1 MHCKNTTWL
10 ARHNN
15 TQEYEPHWTLSC
27 LTLASL
33 LQFSSIIFMEKVQ
46 SVQKIANKNEIS
58 NANVIYT
65 IQTLDIDVE
74 EIFNPKFMS
83 RIFLK
88 V

>member
-1 MHCKNTTWL
+1 
-10 ARHNN
+10 
-15 TQEYEPHWTLSC
+15 
-27 LTLASL
+27 
-33 LQFSSIIFMEKVQ
+33 MEKVQ